1 MRGYEQAKQPSKTQI
16 WGRRLVNWGGVQ
28 GETCDDSNNWGVRE
42 TMWSCFR
49 VSGHMLSY
57 RGSTKKVQRDL
68 REPSRVSWRRM
79 NRMQPQRS
87 LRAEHTEEGAFW

>member
-1 MRGYEQAKQPSKTQI
+1 MRGNEQAKQPSKTQI

-49 VSGHMLSY
+49 VSGHLALLS
-57 RGSTKKVQRDL
+57 RFDEKRWTTTCES
-68 REPSRVSWRRM
+68 P
-79 NRMQPQRS
+79 
-87 LRAEHTEEGAFW
+87 AECLSGA